1 MLSETVIISSQGSV
15 FDGGIGSG
23 LGLLISA
30 SESSRSFPLV
40 NDKYTSI
47 IKITSNCYY
56 KNILLLHTI
65 HNTNY
70 MVILGKKYAKEVI

>member
-30 SESSRSFPLV
+30 SESSRSFSLV

-47 IKITSNCYY
+47 IKITSNCSIENSHRLIFVAKMLMPMSKTPSKYY
-56 KNILLLHTI
+56 
-65 HNTNY
+65 
-70 MVILGKKYAKEVI
+70 